1 MFLNYENG
9 TFTKNTYINVNGYFC
24 MDLIDFLESVENGI
38 NASIHVSDGVT
49 SALED
54 GSILS
59 GISKDTVENVYN
71 AIVYG

>member
-9 TFTKNTYINVNGYFC
+9 TFTKNTYINANGYFC
-24 MDLIDFLESVENGI
+24 MDLIDFLESVEGGI
-38 NASIHVSDGVT
+38 AASIHINDSVV

-59 GISKDTVENVYN
+59 GISQDTAEDAYN